1 MSNIV
6 TNGIRVSVKSRFEPG
21 HSFPAKDQYVFSY
34 AILIENDSEYTVQ
47 LLRRHWYIYDSL
59 LSKRE
64 VEGDG
69 VIGQQPILTPGES
82 HRYISWCPF
91 SSEIGM
97 MKGHFEMIREID
109 DKKIIVK
116 VPDFTM
122 MATPRCN

>member
-1 MSNIV
+1 MSTTV
-6 TNGIRVSVKSRFEPG
+6 TNGIRVTVKSRYEPN
-21 HSFPAKDQYVFSY
+21 HSLPSKDQYVFSY
-34 AILIENDSEYTVQ
+34 AILIENDSDYTVQ

-69 VIGQQPILTPGES
+69 VVGQQPILMPGES
-82 HRYISWCPF
+82 HRYTSWCPF

-97 MKGHFEMIREID
+97 MKGHFEMIRKSD
-109 DKKIIVK
+109 DKKFVVQ

-122 MATPRCN
+122 TALERSN